1 MIETYTSR
9 IYPNF
14 KEDLQEPLFK
24 SAQAGDKTARKTP
37 YEQITTSFSKS
48 LEHTMTK
55 KTDSNTKITS
65 REENIAVKLNL
76 GLRALQNKAY
86 PTLDVGDEVNQSEN
100 ETIEQG

>member
-24 SAQAGDKTARKTP
+24 SAQADDKTARKTP
-37 YEQITTSFSKS
+37 YEQITPSFSKS

-55 KTDSNTKITS
+55 NKLKHQD
-65 REENIAVKLNL
+65 NIKGRKHRSEAK
-76 GLRALQNKAY
+76 LRAEGVAK
-86 PTLDVGDEVNQSEN
+86 
-100 ETIEQG
+100 

>member
-24 SAQAGDKTARKTP
+24 SAQADDKTARKTP
-37 YEQITTSFSKS
+37 YEQITPSFSKS

-55 KTDSNTKITS
+55 KQTQTP
-65 REENIAVKLNL
+65 R
-76 GLRALQNKAY
+76 
-86 PTLDVGDEVNQSEN
+86 
-100 ETIEQG
+100 